1 MKYAKERENQV
12 GSERSRRAI
21 EVSKTSVVQPRKPD
35 HLWRQCSKQTNFPKT
50 YLGAP
55 KGPESL
61 MYPEETA
68 NPVESE
74 ISRTALKKS
83 ENLTVSSQ
91 DFKPKPKSCD
101 RFWIGRRVVE
111 NKIHP
116 RVTIYNSKAGLKVR
130 DDSFKTHQKT
140 KPWEKASKYSEM
152 PPIDFIYSE
161 KNPNSN
167 IQYPSKFL
175 LVQVQSREENFE
187 KTKLKRAPG
196 KASEQGHKFSY
207 LSKQLTFPNI

>member
-1 MKYAKERENQV
+1 MLKSDQFSQNNLETPKGPDSLKYPKALANQV
-12 GSERSRRAI
+12 GSKI
-21 EVSKTSVVQPRKPD
+21 SKT
-35 HLWRQCSKQTNFPKT
+35 
-50 YLGAP
+50 A
-55 KGPESL
+55 
-61 MYPEETA
+61 
-68 NPVESE
+68 
-74 ISRTALKKS
+74 ALK
-83 ENLTVSSQ
+83 EPNLNFLASSQ
-91 DFKPKPKSCD
+91 DFKLKPKCCD
-101 RFWIGRRVVE
+101 RFWIKRRIVE
-111 NKIHP
+111 NKAHP
-116 RVTIYNSKAGLKVR
+116 IVTIYNSKAGLKVR